1 MLSFRILGAED
12 YDLIIDIW
20 TRAGLSHR
28 PRGRDS
34 REHITREI
42 NRDTAVFVAAY
53 EGEMPAGIVLLTDDG
68 RKGWINR
75 LAVLPEYR
83 RKGIGL
89 ALIREAERIFKGK
102 ERRIIGILIEDWNKP
117 SFELFK
123 KAGYVVHDDITYLS
137 KRESED
143 V

>member
-1 MLSFRILGAED
+1 MFSFRTLTAED
-12 YDLIIDIW
+12 YDLIIKLW
-20 TRAGLSHR
+20 TEGGLSHR
-28 PRGRDS
+28 PHGRDS
-34 REHITREI
+34 REHIAREI
-42 NRDTAVFVAAY
+42 SEGTAVFVAAY
-53 EGEMPAGIVLLTDDG
+53 EGEKSVGIVLLTDDG

-83 RKGIGL
+83 RNGIGM
-89 ALIREAERIFKGK
+89 ALIAEAERRFREKG
-102 ERRIIGILIEDWNKP
+102 RMIIGILIEDWNTA

-137 KRESED
+137 KRESEE

>member
-28 PRGRDS
+28 PHGRDS

-42 NRDTAVFVAAY
+42 TGGTAVFVVAY

-75 LAVLPEYR
+75 LAVLPEHR

-89 ALIREAERIFKGK
+89 ALIAEAERIFKGK
-102 ERRIIGILIEDWNKP
+102 GRRIIGILIEDWNKP

-123 KAGYVVHDDITYLS
+123 KAEYVVHEDITYLS
-137 KRESED
+137 KRESEE

>member
-1 MLSFRILGAED
+1 MTVDD
-12 YDLIIDIW
+12 YDLIIKIW
-20 TRAGLSHR
+20 DGAGLSYR

-42 NRDTAVFVAAY
+42 NEGTAIFLLA
-53 EGEMPAGIVLLTDDG
+53 EMDGNPAGLILLTDDG
-68 RKGWINR
+68 RKGWLNR

-83 RKGIGL
+83 RRGIAL
-89 ALIREAERIFKGK
+89 ALIREAERIFKVKG
-102 ERRIIGILIEDWNKP
+102 RRIIGILIEDWNTA

-123 KAGYVVHDDITYLS
+123 KAGYVVHEDITYLS
-137 KRESED
+137 KRENPE

>member
-1 MLSFRILGAED
+1 MPYFRTLTAED
-12 YDLIIDIW
+12 YDLIIELWDK
-20 TRAGLSHR
+20 AGLSYR

-42 NRDTAVFVAAY
+42 NEGTAVFVAAY
-53 EGEMPAGIVLLTDDG
+53 EEERPVGIVLLTDDG

-89 ALIREAERIFKGK
+89 ALIAEAERIFKENG
-102 ERRIIGILIEDWNKP
+102 RRIIGILIEDWNKP
-117 SFELFK
+117 SFELFR
-123 KAGYVVHDDITYLS
+123 KAGYVVHEDITYLS
-137 KRESED
+137 KREDEE

>member
-1 MLSFRILGAED
+1 MPYFRTLTAED
-12 YDLIIDIW
+12 YDLIMEIW
-20 TRAGLSHR
+20 KGAGLSHR

-34 REHITREI
+34 REHITGEI
-42 NRDTAVFVAAY
+42 NEGTGVFVAAY
-53 EGEMPAGIVLLTDDG
+53 VDESPVGIVLLTDDG

-89 ALIREAERIFKGK
+89 ALIAEAERIFKEK
-102 ERRIIGILIEDWNKP
+102 ERRIIGILIEDWNRP
-117 SFELFK
+117 SFELFR
-123 KAGYVVHDDITYLS
+123 KAGYVVHEGITYLS
-137 KRESED
+137 KRENDE